1 MPEIRDLV
9 LTAVVVILWAFTC
22 HYAYKTGVED
32 GYWEHEGE
40 ENIYNCQ
47 VVT

>member
-1 MPEIRDLV
+1 MNNFERV
-9 LTAVVVILWAFTC
+9 LMVLLCLIVWAFTI
-22 HYAYKTGVED
+22 HYAYNNGVED

-47 VVT
+47 VMT